1 MKLRATLSRLFT
13 AGRGRKIEPA
23 NTDNMVDRKEP
34 FPFLKLPAELREE
47 IYLIALQPITPVD
60 TAASCLWPHY

>member
-1 MKLRATLSRLFT
+1 MSLRSTLLT
-13 AGRGRKIEPA
+13 AGRCRKVGPA

-34 FPFLKLPAELREE
+34 FPFLKLPAELREQ

-60 TAASCLWPHY
+60 TAASSPWLHYQ